1 MFATIYL
8 PNFYL
13 QAAMRHQPP
22 YRGTAVP
29 AVGLAGILPALL
41 DPADETSAGPTNKM
55 SVPQPVALIEEQENK
70 PVIIQLNHAAE
81 SAGIRKGMTPSQA
94 LARCLR
100 VVIKTRERAREKSI
114 NEILIQHAFT
124 LSPFVESTAP
134 GVCTIQFGR
143 QPSGLSGQTGFAKV
157 SRVIEQLAE
166 CEITAQAGIAH
177 LPDASYLAAHLA
189 QPVLEIDDTKKFLA
203 PLPIETLAIALS

>member
-13 QAAMRHQPP
+13 QAAMRHQPEL
-22 YRGTAVP
+22 RT
-29 AVGLAGILPALL
+29 L
-41 DPADETSAGPTNKM
+41 
-55 SVPQPVALIEEQENK
+55 PVALIKEQENK

-81 SAGIRKGMTPSQA
+81 SAGVRKGMTPSQA

-100 VVIKTRERAREKSI
+100 VVIKTRERAQEKSI
-114 NEILIQHAFT
+114 TEILIQHAFT
-124 LSPFVESTAP
+124 LSPFVESTGP

-143 QPSGLSGQTGFAKV
+143 QPSRLSGEAGCLSSAAKV
-157 SRVIEQLAE
+157 ARVIEQLAE
-166 CEITAQAGIAH
+166 CEIAAQAGIAD

-189 QPVLEIDDTKKFLA
+189 RPVLQIDDAKKFFP